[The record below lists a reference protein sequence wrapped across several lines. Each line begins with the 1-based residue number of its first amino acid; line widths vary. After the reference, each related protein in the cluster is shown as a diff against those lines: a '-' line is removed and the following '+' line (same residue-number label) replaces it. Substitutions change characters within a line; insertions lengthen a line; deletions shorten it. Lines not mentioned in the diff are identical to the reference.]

1 MPKLTSLIGRPIL
14 LAFALLALGGR
25 RAVAQIGSSTD
36 IITGTVTRATDGSP
50 IQDATVEAYS
60 LETQVTRRSRTDA
73 RGRYTILFPDGGGQ
87 YRMTARIIGTTPRTE
102 LLQRNADEDRL
113 VWNVRLSEGAVTLE
127 QINVR
132 TGGQPLRAP
141 DGPTPGSVEQG
152 FNAQQVARLPAD
164 IADLNSL
171 ASLVPGVLSIG
182 ATDSTPTS
190 FSVAG
195 LGADAN
201 ALTLDGLLFG
211 NASIPQEGLRQ
222 TRVVT
227 STYDVSRGQF
237 SGGLIA
243 STTRSGSN
251 IVQGSTRYELRDENL
266 AVTEEEDSPYASGYT
281 QHVLSGG
288 VGGPIVKDRMFVFG
302 SAQARLRYDPQQSL
316 LTATSADLVRLGV
329 HPDSVARFMHIL
341 DSLGVQPS
349 PGISDQ
355 RSNDNLSALLRLDY
369 VLSNEHTITLR
380 GDWRG
385 TGQDPTRL
393 GALAL
398 PQTGGTLSTGGAGVM
413 ATLTSRFGSGKI
425 NEGRFYYSGSFNN
438 GDPFTQVPAGRV
450 QVASDLPDGTLGI
463 TTLAFGGNSGLPT
476 TSNSHLMDWSDE
488 LSWLPGSASHRLKL
502 GLNFTNERSRAVT
515 ATNTLGSF
523 SYNSLGE
530 LENGQAAQ
538 FRRTVGAF
546 PRVSNDYRW
555 GIYAGDVW
563 VIKRPFQLTYGARLE
578 GSAFANAPRY
588 NGKVD
593 STFGYRTDEL
603 PKEWHLSPRAGF
615 TWTLGGGGGFG
626 GGGGGRGGEGRGGA
640 GGGGG
645 APFQGRFGLP
655 TLVIR
660 GGVGEFRSQP
670 PSNLVAQAR
679 SSTGLLLSSG
689 DVNCNGFGV
698 PVPDWGAYWTD
709 QSAIPDQCTG
719 SPPPGTPGFQVPRSV
734 LVLDPGFDA
743 SRAWRGSL
751 GLEKRLTQIFRFTV
765 DWSFARGVA
774 QTGYRDL
781 NLDATPQFTLAE
793 EGNRPV
799 YVAPS
804 QITPTTGQPFFA
816 GSRVDTSFGQV
827 IRASSDLHST
837 SQQVTLGLSGVI
849 GRAIQLNLSYTWQ
862 HARSELTGLRGGNT
876 AADPNVAEWAT
887 SDFQRTHS
895 MLATIT
901 YPLSQSLE
909 ITSIARATSGTPFTP
924 TVAGD
929 VNGDGARDDRA
940 FIFAPGTG
948 TAEAAGMQRLL
959 QSASS
964 GIRGCL
970 EAQIGAVALRNSCTG
985 PWQYTLD
992 FQLNYRPTFFGLNRR
1007 MTMSLVTVNFLRGL
1021 DELVHGADN
1030 AHGWGLATRPDNTL
1044 LYVSG
1049 FDSTSQRFNYNVNER
1064 FGATYGSATAY
1075 RPPFQI
1081 GIAINMVIG
1090 PDRQRQAL
1098 DALRAGGAAGLA
1110 QMAQQGG
1117 FAGQG
1122 GFRPQAINP
1131 SEMLTRLEQALPN
1144 PAGTAIAM
1152 KDSLHLDS
1160 AQIVLLTPLRD
1171 SLAAHNTAR
1180 IDSLRRVVDREGN
1193 NPNNLLRLMPALRP
1207 VFQQAREEIA
1217 ASLVSVRAILRDE
1230 QFVLLPDAVKN
1241 AGQPGRGFGV
1251 PGQQGPGRPGEGR
1264 PRP

>member
-1 MPKLTSLIGRPIL
+1 MPNLTSINGRPIL
-14 LAFALLALGGR
+14 LAFALLALAGR
-25 RAVAQIGSSTD
+25 PAHAQIGSATD
-36 IITGTVTRATDGSP
+36 IITGTVTRAIDGSAIP
-50 IQDATVEAYS
+50 DATVEAYS
-60 LETQVTRRSRTDA
+60 LETQVTRRARTDA

-102 LLQRNADEDRL
+102 LLQRRADEDRL

-132 TGGQPLRAP
+132 SGGQPLRAP
-141 DGPTPGSVEQG
+141 DGPTPGSIEQG

-211 NASIPQEGLRQ
+211 NASIPPEGLRQ

-251 IVQGSTRYELRDENL
+251 IVQGSSRYELRDEQL

-288 VGGPIVKDRMFVFG
+288 VGGPIVRDRMFVFG

-316 LTATSADLVRLGV
+316 LSATSADLVRLGV
-329 HPDSVARFMHIL
+329 HPDSVARFMQIL
-341 DSLGVQPS
+341 NALGVQPS
-349 PGISDQ
+349 PGISDS
-355 RSNDNLSALLRLDY
+355 RSNDNLSALMRLDY
-369 VLSNEHTITLR
+369 VLSNEHTVTLR
-380 GDWRG
+380 ADWRG

-398 PQTGGTLSTGGAGVM
+398 PQTGGTLNTGGAGVM
-413 ATLTSRFGSGKI
+413 ATLTSRFGTGKI

-450 QVASDLPDGTLGI
+450 QVASELPDSTIGI

-476 TSNSHLMDWSDE
+476 TSNSHLTDLSDE
-488 LSWLPGSASHRLKL
+488 LSWLPGFGSHRFKL
-502 GLNFTNERSRAVT
+502 GVNFTNERSRAVT

-523 SYNSLGE
+523 TYNSLGE

-538 FRRTVGAF
+538 FRRTVGVF

-578 GSAFANAPRY
+578 GSAFGNAPRY
-588 NGKVD
+588 NPTVD
-593 STFGYRTDEL
+593 SAFGYRTDEL

-615 TWTLGGGGGFG
+615 TWTIGGVPFEP
-626 GGGGGRGGEGRGGA
+626 GRI
-640 GGGGG
+640 
-645 APFQGRFGLP
+645 PSPP
-655 TLVIR
+655 TVVIR

-670 PSNLVAQAR
+670 PSGLVAQAR
-679 SSTGLLLSSG
+679 SATGLLLSAG

-698 PVPDWGAYWTD
+698 PTPDWGAYWSD
-709 QSAIPDQCTG
+709 PSAIPDQCTG
-719 SPPPGTPGFQVPRSV
+719 APPPGTPGFQIPRTV
-734 LVLDPGFDA
+734 VVLDPDFAA

-774 QTGYRDL
+774 QAGYRDL

-793 EGNRPV
+793 EANRPV
-799 YVAPS
+799 YVAPTE
-804 QITPTTGQPFFA
+804 ITPTTGQSFFA
-816 GSRVDTSFGQV
+816 ASRVDSSFGQV
-827 IRASSDLHST
+827 IRASSDLQST
-837 SQQVTLGLSGVI
+837 SQQVTVGLSGVI
-849 GRAIQLNLSYTWQ
+849 GRAIQLSLSYTWQ
-862 HARSELTGLRGGNT
+862 HARNELTGLRGGNT
-876 AADPNVAEWAT
+876 AANPNVAEWAT

-929 VNGDGARDDRA
+929 VNGDGSRDDRA
-940 FIFAPGTG
+940 FIFAPGTA

-964 GIRGCL
+964 GVRGCL
-970 EAQIGAVALRNSCTG
+970 ERQLGSIALRNSCTG

-992 FQLNYRPTFFGLNRR
+992 FQLNYRPRFLGLNRR
-1007 MTMSLVTVNFLRGL
+1007 LTMSLVTVNFLRGL
-1021 DELVHGADN
+1021 DELVHGADK

-1044 LYVSG
+1044 LYVTG

-1081 GIAINMVIG
+1081 GIQVNMVIG

-1122 GFRPQAINP
+1122 GFRGPTANP

-1144 PAGTAIAM
+1144 PAGTALAM

-1160 AQIVLLTPLRD
+1160 SQIALLTPVRD

-1193 NPNNLLRLMPALRP
+1193 NTNNLLRLMPTLRP

-1230 QFVLLPDAVKN
+1230 QFALLPEAVRN
-1241 AGQPGRGFGV
+1241 AGQARPGFGV
-1251 PGQQGPGRPGEGR
+1251 PGQGGQPGR